1 MKILSNAKINLGL
14 NIISKRLDGFH
25 EIESVF
31 IPIDFSD
38 VLFIEKSKEFS
49 FKSKGIQIQGDIKS
63 NLCVRAYQLLAADFD
78 IEPVTILLDKKIPI
92 GAGLGGGSSNAAFV
106 LKAINSLFHLN
117 LDTETLRNYA
127 SKLGSD
133 CAFFIEN
140 KPALASGRGEILKP
154 IMFKLNCWCLLVYP
168 NIHVSTQVAYSKVKP
183 KQPEINL
190 EQLIQN
196 SKEGWQSTIKNDFE
210 PSVFANY
217 PLINELKQSIIEMGA
232 FYSAMSGSGSSV
244 FGFFNEKVDAS
255 ILGDKYIVEQF
266 PINIY

>member
-25 EIESVF
+25 EIESIF

-49 FKSKGIQIQGDIKS
+49 FKSIGIQIQGDIKS

-106 LKAINSLFHLN
+106 LKAINSLFKLN

-140 KPALASGRGEILKP
+140 KP
-154 IMFKLNCWCLLVYP
+154 
-168 NIHVSTQVAYSKVKP
+168 
-183 KQPEINL
+183 
-190 EQLIQN
+190 
-196 SKEGWQSTIKNDFE
+196 
-210 PSVFANY
+210 
-217 PLINELKQSIIEMGA
+217 
-232 FYSAMSGSGSSV
+232 
-244 FGFFNEKVDAS
+244 
-255 ILGDKYIVEQF
+255 
-266 PINIY
+266 